1 VGQTAAPYPRPR
13 RRAGPRARQ
22 VVHTVP
28 PTHPLERHVSAKRRA
43 EGPAVTRSPKRRG
56 PTRQRPGS
64 TQQRS
69 GSTRQRLRRVL
80 KWFLIAALVGTLILI
95 GGFVYL
101 YKTTDIPSPNKDFQ
115 TQTSFVYYADGKT
128 QLGQYATQ
136 NREIIALSDMP
147 QHLRDAVVAAEDRTF
162 YTNNGIDPKGI
173 IRAAFNDARGGAT
186 QGASTITQQYVKILY
201 LNQERSLSRK
211 VHEAIL
217 SLKIQ
222 KQQSKNEILTVY
234 LNTIYFGR
242 GAYGVQ
248 AAAKAYFGVDAKQLD
263 LKQSAVLASVLNNPS
278 LYDPANGKSNKQAL
292 KGRYA
297 YVLAGMAKMGTISAH
312 KAQKAS
318 RHLPKFPVFKQSSQY
333 GGQRGHMLTLVRQ
346 ALHSLDF
353 TDDQIDG
360 GGLRVTTT
368 LTARAMN
375 AARQGVMQVRPKI
388 SDKFLHVAVATVQPG
403 TGNLL
408 GFYGGQDYLRSQIN
422 WAEAGGMVG
431 STFKPVS
438 LAAAITDGYSLQSTW
453 DGNSPFVFPD
463 GLQVHNEGPSP
474 GTSYGS
480 SVTSVYALEQSINT
494 AFVDMSNSMRNG
506 PDKILSMA
514 NAMGIPPAQ
523 ADPHYPGI
531 PSSTLDLDPD
541 ALITLGKA
549 RISAINMANTYA
561 TIANGGQRADV
572 HVIDKV
578 TDSSGQVLYQYK
590 PHTTQAIRPDINA
603 DVSYAMQQVVLHGT
617 GTNAQAVG
625 RPAAGKTGTATNS
638 QNQVSSSWFVGFTP
652 QMSTAVMYVRGDGD
666 NQLDGG
672 WLPPYN
678 GAAGYFGAGY
688 PTATWAA
695 VMKADLA
702 GQPVEQFPPPANV
715 PARQTDHTPAPSTP
729 PPPPPSTHHT
739 QTTTSS
745 APSSSPTTSAPTHP
759 TSPTSSLTTP
769 PTSTGPP
776 CTPPGHCSS
785 SSPTASSSVSP
796 TAGGSQSASARP
808 MAWQELWW

>member
-1 VGQTAAPYPRPR
+1 
-13 RRAGPRARQ
+13 
-22 VVHTVP
+22 
-28 PTHPLERHVSAKRRA
+28 VSAKRRA
-43 EGPAVTRSPKRRG
+43 EGPAVTRTPKRPR
-56 PTRQRPGS
+56 S
-64 TQQRS
+64 TK
-69 GSTRQRLRRVL
+69 QRLLRVL
-80 KWFLIAALVGTLILI
+80 KWFLIVALVGTLILI

-101 YKTTDIPSPNKDFQ
+101 YKTTPIPSPNKDFQ

-136 NREIIALSDMP
+136 NRQIIPLSDMP
-147 QHLRDAVVAAEDRTF
+147 QNLQDAVVAAEDRTF
-162 YTNNGIDPKGI
+162 YTNSGIDPKGI

-211 VHEAIL
+211 IREAIL

-222 KQQSKNEILTVY
+222 KQQSKDQILTGY

-248 AAAKAYFGVDAKQLD
+248 AAAQAYFGVDAKALN

-278 LYDPANGKSNKQAL
+278 AFDPANGKSNKRAL
-292 KGRYA
+292 KSRYA
-297 YVLAGMAKMGTISAH
+297 YVLDGMAKMGNISTQQ
-312 KAQKAS
+312 AQQES
-318 RHLPKFPVFKQSSQY
+318 RHLPRFPVFKQSSAY
-333 GGQRGHMLTLVRQ
+333 GGQKGHILTLVRQ
-346 ALHSLDF
+346 ELHNLNF

-368 LTARAMN
+368 LTSKAMA
-375 AARQGVMQVRPKI
+375 AARQGVMQVRPPI

-403 TGNLL
+403 TGDLV
-408 GFYGGQDYLRSQIN
+408 GFYGGQDFLRSQIN

-431 STFKPVS
+431 SSFKPVS
-438 LAAAITDGYSLQSTW
+438 LAAAITDGYSLKSTW
-453 DGNSPFVFPD
+453 DGNSPFTFPD
-463 GLQVHNEGPSP
+463 GLTVHNEGPAP

-480 SVTSVYALEQSINT
+480 SVSSVYALEQSINT
-494 AFVDMSNSMRNG
+494 AFVDMSNSMKDG
-506 PDKILSMA
+506 PHKILSMA
-514 NAMGIPPAQ
+514 NKMGIPPAE

-531 PSSTLDLDPD
+531 PNSSRDLQAD

-578 TDSSGQVLYQYK
+578 TDSQGKVLYQYK
-590 PHTTQAIRPDINA
+590 PHTTQAVAPDIDS

-625 RPAAGKTGTATNS
+625 RPAAGKTGTATNAL
-638 QNQVSSSWFVGFTP
+638 NQVSSSWFVGFTP
-652 QMSTAVMYVRGDGD
+652 QLATAVMYVRGDGD

-672 WLPPYN
+672 FLPPYN

-695 VMKADLA
+695 VMKADLV
-702 GQPVEQFPPPANV
+702 GLPIQQFPPPANV
-715 PARQTDHTPAPSTP
+715 TGNAPEPGHAPTTP
-729 PPPPPSTHHT
+729 PPFTPVTHHT
-739 QTTTSS
+739 RVPSSAPPTSSTTTSAPPTHPTHPSHPTS
-745 APSSSPTTSAPTHP
+745 APSSSLPTC
-759 TSPTSSLTTP
+759 L
-769 PTSTGPP
+769 
-776 CTPPGHCSS
+776 PGTCSS
-785 SSPTASSSVSP
+785 SSAPPSSPPTSS
-796 TAGGSQSASARP
+796 AAASASARP
-808 MAWQELWW
+808 GARQEPWW